1 MREGGGDGGVSRLLW
16 TIHDETIV
24 DFYFSSHV
32 HNPGGQEYRT
42 VLLKQKRFKTG
53 SLMTP
58 VGASAWV

>member
-42 VLLKQKRFKTG
+42 VLLKQKRYKTDR
-53 SLMTP
+53 
-58 VGASAWV
+58 